1 MNVVWDYGKANCE
14 SVKGTVMQ
22 IVFSV
27 YKQNF
32 RAYYPKN

>member
-1 MNVVWDYGKANCE
+1 MYFLFVNKIYSQVAYFLTA
-14 SVKGTVMQ
+14 S

-32 RAYYPKN
+32 TAQ